1 MECCVRKN
9 GIIAVVDMPPRTAD
23 QLQRLGFIDEWQE
36 FNEEDFI
43 NGITEIRQN
52 ETEKEL

>member
-1 MECCVRKN
+1 MLCLIRQK
-9 GIIAVVDMPPRTAD
+9 GLAAVIDLPPEAAD
-23 QLQRLGFIDEWQE
+23 RLYQLGFIDEWQE

>member
-1 MECCVRKN
+1 MFCLIRQK
-9 GIIAVVDMPPRTAD
+9 GLAAVIDLSPEAAD
-23 QLQRLGFIDEWQE
+23 RLYQLGFIDEWQE

-52 ETEKEL
+52 ETEKDL